1 MQTYEI
7 TFNER
12 TKVGKTLLAFLEENK
27 KQIKV
32 KDPTKMTKEEYMQ
45 MLQESTEQAERG
57 EVFELRREDIKKFL
71 GLE

>member
-57 EVFELRREDIKKFL
+57 EVFELKREDIKKFL